1 MKFCLNIFNFKVFCC
16 MHLLADNVLM
26 KVLIFCIG
34 EGMVIFP
41 FYGIFTAA
49 DFIVVSCNLIE
60 LSFHG
65 MYTFVYEN
73 DTR

>member
-26 KVLIFCIG
+26 KVLNFCIGHFYLG

-49 DFIVVSCNLIE
+49 DFIVV
-60 LSFHG
+60 
-65 MYTFVYEN
+65 
-73 DTR
+73 